1 VIRSYKKSLKR
12 GGNKL
17 AIPHEKFIGMLNK
30 LPNHYQK
37 NLHDY
42 MEYLIQKSAREHWQ
56 KFPRVSEPLNDE
68 ERQQLNEKR
77 EYLTGKEA
85 KSEFN
90 FPIDLP

>member
-1 VIRSYKKSLKR
+1 
-12 GGNKL
+12 L

-42 MEYLIQKSAREHWQ
+42 MEYLIQKSARENWQ
-56 KFPRVSEPLNDE
+56 KFPRVNEPLNDE

-77 EYLTGKEA
+77 EYLTGKKA
-85 KSEFN
+85 KSEFHFLKN
-90 FPIDLP
+90 SRGIQNAHFFG

>member
-1 VIRSYKKSLKR
+1 
-12 GGNKL
+12 L

-42 MEYLIQKSAREHWQ
+42 MEYLIQKSARENWQ
-56 KFPRVSEPLNDE
+56 KFPRVNEPLNDE